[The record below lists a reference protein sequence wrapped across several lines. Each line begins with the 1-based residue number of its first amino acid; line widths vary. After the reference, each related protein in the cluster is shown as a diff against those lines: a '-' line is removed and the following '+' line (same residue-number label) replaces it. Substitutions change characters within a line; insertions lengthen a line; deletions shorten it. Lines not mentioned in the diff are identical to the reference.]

1 MILYRQFLDTFAVH
15 FHHSYLV
22 DIHFFSFIIF
32 FLLQKHGKKHLCLIN
47 YARILRGLRKNS
59 WWTLLRRLKL
69 CYIMENS
76 NKMDY
81 GDW

>member
-32 FLLQKHGKKHLCLIN
+32 FLLQKHGKKHFVLDQL
-47 YARILRGLRKNS
+47 YTDLERITQK
-59 WWTLLRRLKL
+59 
-69 CYIMENS
+69 
-76 NKMDY
+76 
-81 GDW
+81 